1 MSIVLTE
8 RRIVFAVIAGIAVVF
23 GLAGWRYFNGDTEKP
38 QPQLARPA
46 VPAAKPAVP
55 PAATTAETTPAL
67 LNQFEN
73 TQQNLVDD
81 LQTVQTKVARQDAEI
96 KRLKAELDALSQRY
110 DTLSSFASTPK
121 EARPEADARPVKKRK
136 KRFVRRSTKRAAK

>member
-1 MSIVLTE
+1 VLIE
-8 RRIVFAVIAGIAVVF
+8 RRITFAVIAGIAVVF

-38 QPQLARPA
+38 QPQIARPA
-46 VPAAKPAVP
+46 APGAKPSAP
-55 PAATTAETTPAL
+55 PAAGTADATPAL

-81 LQTVQTKVARQDAEI
+81 LQTTQARVARQDTEI
-96 KRLKAELDALSQRY
+96 KRLRAELDALSQRY

-121 EARPEADARPVKKRK
+121 EAKPEADARPVKKKK
-136 KRFVRRSTKRAAK
+136 KRFVRRSTKRASK

>member
-1 MSIVLTE
+1 VLTE
-8 RRIVFAVIAGIAVVF
+8 RRITFAVIAGIAVVF

-38 QPQLARPA
+38 QPQVSRPA
-46 VPAAKPAVP
+46 APVAKPTAP
-55 PAATTAETTPAL
+55 PAAAAAEATPAL
-67 LNQFEN
+67 LNQFET

-81 LQTVQTKVARQDAEI
+81 LQTTQTRVARQDAEI

-121 EARPEADARPVKKRK
+121 EAKPEADARPVNKKK

>member
-1 MSIVLTE
+1 MLIE
-8 RRIVFAVIAGIAVVF
+8 RRITFAVIAGIAVVF

-38 QPQLARPA
+38 QAVAARPA
-46 VPAAKPAVP
+46 TPAAKSSAP
-55 PAATTAETTPAL
+55 PTAAMAEATPAL
-67 LNQFEN
+67 LNQFET

-81 LQTVQTKVARQDAEI
+81 LQTMQTRVARQDEQI
-96 KRLKAELDALSQRY
+96 KRLKAELDTLSQRY

-121 EARPEADARPVKKRK
+121 EAKPEAEARPVKKKK